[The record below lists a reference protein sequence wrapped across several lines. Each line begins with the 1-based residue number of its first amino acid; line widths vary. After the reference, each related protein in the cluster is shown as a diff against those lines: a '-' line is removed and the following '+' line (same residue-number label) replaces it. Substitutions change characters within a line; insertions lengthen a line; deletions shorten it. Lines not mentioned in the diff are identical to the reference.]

1 MATFQLAVNG
11 SRPGGLKDAPA
22 TVSAREH
29 MRRGVPDIY
38 RRDNA
43 ARRDQP
49 PPLAIRL
56 LHALEEVLDP
66 IVATLD
72 SLPAHLDVDLA
83 PEHALAGLATW
94 LGVDDVES
102 LPAKQRREAVRRA
115 GELAR
120 LRGTRA
126 GLELALSLFF
136 PDVVMRV
143 NDHGGVVVSES
154 VDAGQP
160 TAAVASFDVVCD
172 VALPPETQMA
182 VARCIERWKPVQAHY
197 KLRVRKGSRVK
208 TLPDVPTVA
217 SSRITPLELR
227 PPFATLPDRRAPA
240 PPPDAAETPAD
251 EPPSADEPPPAAE
264 PPPEAAEPP
273 PADEPPEGADR

>member
-1 MATFQLAVNG
+1 MATFELAVNG
-11 SRPGGLKDAPA
+11 SRPSGPKEAPS

-29 MRRGVPDIY
+29 LRTGVPDVY
-38 RRDNA
+38 RRDFN

-49 PPLAIRL
+49 PPFVIRF

-115 GELAR
+115 GDLAR

-143 NDHGGVVVSES
+143 NDHGGVVVSER
-154 VDAGQP
+154 VDEAP
-160 TAAVASFDVVCD
+160 PAAPIASFDVVCEE
-172 VALPPETQMA
+172 ALPPEMQMA
-182 VARCIERWKPVQAHY
+182 VARCIESWKPVHAHY
-197 KLRVRKGSRVK
+197 KLRVRRGQSVK
-208 TLPDVPTVA
+208 TMPGVPTA
-217 SSRITPLELR
+217 SSGDITPRELR
-227 PPFATLPDRRAPA
+227 PPF
-240 PPPDAAETPAD
+240 E
-251 EPPSADEPPPAAE
+251 EPPTSGGE
-264 PPPEAAEPP
+264 
-273 PADEPPEGADR
+273 

>member
-1 MATFQLAVNG
+1 VATFELAVNG
-11 SRPGGLKDAPA
+11 SRPGGPQDAPS

-29 MRRGVPDIY
+29 LRKGVPDIY
-38 RRDNA
+38 RRDFN

-49 PPLAIRL
+49 PPFVIRF

-94 LGVDDVES
+94 LGVDDVEI
-102 LPAKQRREAVRRA
+102 LPARQRREAVRRA

-136 PDVVMRV
+136 PDIVMHV

-154 VDAGQP
+154 VDEEP
-160 TAAVASFDVVCD
+160 PPAAVASFDVVCD
-172 VALPPETQMA
+172 AALPPETQMA
-182 VARCIERWKPVQAHY
+182 VARCIESWKPVHAHY
-197 KLRVRKGSRVK
+197 KLRVRRGKQVK
-208 TLPDVPTVA
+208 TMPDVPTAA
-217 SSRITPLELR
+217 SGDITPREVR
-227 PPFATLPDRRAPA
+227 PPLADL
-240 PPPDAAETPAD
+240 PPPDDGD
-251 EPPSADEPPPAAE
+251 EP
-264 PPPEAAEPP
+264 
-273 PADEPPEGADR
+273 

>member
-11 SRPGGLKDAPA
+11 SKPGGPRDAPS

-29 MRRGVPDIY
+29 LRKGVPDIY
-38 RRDNA
+38 RRDYN

-49 PPLAIRL
+49 PPFVMRF
-56 LHALEEVLDP
+56 LHAMEEVLDP

-126 GLELALSLFF
+126 GLELVLSLFF

-143 NDHGGVVVSES
+143 NDHGGVVVSER
-154 VDAGQP
+154 VDEAP
-160 TAAVASFDVVCD
+160 PPAAVASFDVVCEQ
-172 VALPPETQMA
+172 ALPPEMQMA
-182 VARCIERWKPVQAHY
+182 VARCIESWKPVHATY
-197 KLRVRKGSRVK
+197 KLRVRKGKSVK
-208 TLPDVPTVA
+208 TMPEVPTA
-217 SSRITPLELR
+217 SSEGITPRELR
-227 PPFATLPDRRAPA
+227 APFDTMPPARPGGGGEPAAPEDQA
-240 PPPDAAETPAD
+240 
-251 EPPSADEPPPAAE
+251 PPAAGEGQE
-264 PPPEAAEPP
+264 PP
-273 PADEPPEGADR
+273 DRGDGADP